1 MFVNAVGDI
10 GAPIY
15 TIADFNMEEYTID
28 VHEVKG
34 MGICTDLQA
43 TVLSL
48 RVSMISLSIEVVTTM
63 AIALLS
69 LAALK
74 ISTNITNASF
84 AILPTSKN
92 FRICQYCIIYGVKT
106 ISLCDVYFIDFMLVK
121 SHFIKTKENAL
132 KPMIYM
138 CKKIM
143 EFDKNT
149 GSDIAI
155 HYS

>member
-1 MFVNAVGDI
+1 
-10 GAPIY
+10 
-15 TIADFNMEEYTID
+15 
-28 VHEVKG
+28 
-34 MGICTDLQA
+34 
-43 TVLSL
+43 
-48 RVSMISLSIEVVTTM
+48 MISLSIEVVTTT
-63 AIALLS
+63 AIALFS

-132 KPMIYM
+132 KPMIYNM

-155 HYS
+155 HYT